1 MSQMYLN
8 VVKSE
13 HEKVMFVFFCNLGAG
28 HSREQIRQF
37 SPNLA
42 GCVFLPVE
50 CNDVVFEAIQ
60 VKHRSLNESQTGK
73 KVLSFM
79 FACCHGKSTPPQ
91 TFVKRRSLHSTMS
104 PVLQQNFRL
113 NRTAFEGD

>member
-1 MSQMYLN
+1 MYLN
-8 VVKSE
+8 VVKSG
-13 HEKVMFVFFCNLGAG
+13 HEKIPFFAILGQVV
-28 HSREQIRQF
+28 RENKLSNSHYIWQ
-37 SPNLA
+37 

-60 VKHRSLNESQTGK
+60 VKHRSLNESQTGR

-79 FACCHGKSTPPQ
+79 FACCHGNSTPQ
-91 TFVKRRSLHSTMS
+91 KFVKRRSLHSTMS
-104 PVLQQNFRL
+104 PVLQRKFGL